1 MAGHWKN
8 PLTGL
13 CLLAL
18 AAGASEARENTLAG
32 KTTSASGQFVVYSKD
47 ATRRTSLVQRA
58 DEARSQWLQKTGG
71 DGSSNHPI
79 IIQDLIGGA
88 KPRGNPSALTGIFE
102 GDEGEMKVQTDFY
115 DVSVFRS
122 LALGSN
128 AVDHRVAGRF
138 DWHAVRAALDAAH
151 TAATAGPVES
161 RAQAAVDVIGPY
173 ATLDPAWQPRL
184 GDGADYAVP
193 LLDAIWRAATAASRR
208 DTFEK
213 LLTLTEAPSPGGL
226 SHTVRGWYRM
236 QNDPAADDRGEPR
249 FTRSAY
255 RKALRWAYGR
265 IHAARSTDAA
275 VTASPAAA

>member
-1 MAGHWKN
+1 MPLIAMSYPESGALWTEDGHRVQSC
-8 PLTGL
+8 PSVLDFVGALPGPTVIACDGGLYMHDRGQLTWL
-13 CLLAL
+13 QEELARDGHTLIGIPPAALDVL
-18 AAGASEARENTLAG
+18 AAAAG
-32 KTTSASGQFVVYSKD
+32 VVVEPD
-47 ATRRTSLVQRA
+47 DPTC
-58 DEARSQWLQKTGG
+58 
-71 DGSSNHPI
+71 
-79 IIQDLIGGA
+79 
-88 KPRGNPSALTGIFE
+88 
-102 GDEGEMKVQTDFY
+102 
-115 DVSVFRS
+115 VFRS

-151 TAATAGPVES
+151 TAATAGAVES
-161 RAQAAVDVIGPY
+161 RAQASVDVIGPY

-275 VTASPAAA
+275 ATASPAAA